1 MAVQN
6 VAPGQWVKVRI
17 TTGSQRAR
25 IQIGD
30 THSVPAFIE
39 NQREGANVATYAQ
52 VRCPNMR
59 PGQYRVY
66 AMTDTET
73 AETAIRVV

>member
-1 MAVQN
+1 MAAQN

-17 TTGSQRAR
+17 ATGSQRAR

-30 THSVPAFIE
+30 SHSVPAFIQNE
-39 NQREGANVATYAQ
+39 RERGNIATYAQ
-52 VRCPNMR
+52 VRCPLLR

-66 AMTDTET
+66 AISDSATSET
-73 AETAIRVV
+73 VIRVV